1 MNDVFLQ
8 FGFVTIEYF
17 DLILIIFLLATGF
30 FLSRYISK
38 HLDNSTRIKK
48 PILYIIVWIS
58 FFLLS
63 ALLSIPIISETTIF
77 ENKMLTINILS
88 LGVIIILVFSNTV
101 LINVIQ
107 NWLNNLKNRN
117 EKSNIGIFKLFIWLI
132 SAYISLK
139 LVFNDF
145 NKISDYVIF
154 SIKDTHITVSNLIFF
169 IIILLTT
176 AFFIGLLK
184 MGLKKIV
191 TLKKIDEN
199 SSVALLNISKYFIWT
214 FSIIFGLQ
222 SIGFNLSILLAG
234 SAALLVGIGMG
245 IQQLFND
252 FASGLILLFERQIKV
267 GDYIETEEITG
278 IIEEIGFRTTSMLTR
293 DNVRIIIP
301 NSKLVSNNVI
311 NWTNGEKYA
320 RFGLQ
325 IGVAYGSNVEKVKE
339 ILLECAKKHIHVLKE
354 PKPEVIFKDFGS
366 SSLDFILYVYSER
379 NFYNEQIK
387 SDLRFEIYSAFE
399 KNNISIPFPQVDVHF
414 PSKEK
419 SEKFI

>member
-1 MNDVFLQ
+1 MNNIFFQ

-17 DLILIIFLLATGF
+17 DLIIIAFLLSSGIFLTQ
-30 FLSRYISK
+30 YISK
-38 HLDNSTRIKK
+38 HLKENTKIKK
-48 PILYIIVWIS
+48 TVFYLIVWFSIT
-58 FFLLS
+58 LLL
-63 ALLSIPIISETTIF
+63 ALISIPSISEKTIF
-77 ENKMLTINILS
+77 ENKILTINILS
-88 LGVIIILVFSNTV
+88 LGVIIILVFLNTV

-107 NWLNNLKNRN
+107 NWLNNLKNRNN

-139 LVFNDF
+139 LVFKEF

-154 SIKDTHITVSNLIFF
+154 SIKDTHITVSNLIFL
-169 IIILLTT
+169 IVILLTT

-191 TLKKIDEN
+191 SLKKIDEN
-199 SSVALLNISKYFIWT
+199 SSIALLNISKYFIWT

-278 IIEEIGFRTTSMLTR
+278 IIEEIGFRTTNMLTR

-366 SSLDFILYVYSER
+366 SSLDFILYIYSEK

-419 SEKFI
+419 I